1 MPESLKP
8 PKPPQL
14 SRTVESRVAIRKHPV
29 HPMLVVFPIA
39 FLVVVAPLDLLAL
52 WSGLAFWAQM
62 GAVLNGAGLAMGLVA
77 AAVGLVDLLLIPA
90 VRRHVSAWSH
100 ALAAV
105 MLLAVAAGNLW
116 LRWPDPVAAIWPWG
130 LLLSSVM
137 TVLVGVAGWLG
148 GGLSFHHGIGVAADA
163 DADADDEG
171 PDAPPRA

>member
-1 MPESLKP
+1 MSAPLRPPEP
-8 PKPPQL
+8 PGL

-39 FLVVVAPLDLLAL
+39 FLAVVAPLDLLFL
-52 WSGLAFWAQM
+52 WSGLPFWARM
-62 GAVLNGAGLAMGLVA
+62 AAVLNGAGLAMGLVA
-77 AAVGLVDLLLIPA
+77 AAVGLVDLLLIPV

-105 MLLAVAAGNLW
+105 MLLAVSAAGVW
-116 LRWPDPVAAIWPWG
+116 LRWPDPVAAVWPWG
-130 LLLSSVM
+130 LLLSAVM
-137 TVLVGVAGWLG
+137 VLLVAVAGWLG

-163 DADADDEG
+163 GGDDDG

>member
-1 MPESLKP
+1 MAESLKP

-39 FLVVVAPLDLLAL
+39 FLVVVAPLDLLHL
-52 WSGLAFWAQM
+52 WSGLAFWARM
-62 GAVLNGAGLAMGLVA
+62 AMALSAAGLALGLVA
-77 AAVGLVDLLLIPA
+77 AAVGTVDLLLIPV

-105 MLLAVAAGNLW
+105 MLLAVAAANTW
-116 LRWPDPVAAIWPWG
+116 LRWDDPVAAVWPWG

-137 TVLVGVAGWLG
+137 FVLVAVAGWLG
-148 GGLSFHHGIGVAADA
+148 GGLSFHHGIGVAGHPGAEDR
-163 DADADDEG
+163 G
-171 PDAPPRA
+171 PDAPPEA